1 MPDLGKI
8 RANAIELAQWLG
20 ITPQAVYQGAE
31 DGRFHPDAA
40 GLYWLRRTVATYCQ
54 SLRDSRRTAEAED
67 YRAELDYWKA
77 RKLRQEVLEGRQEI
91 ALQAAEKI
99 LARLRGACAR
109 MATACALYP
118 EAADAV
124 RALADE
130 IEAQEQTSIDFEFSP
145 DTEGSTAL
153 DTTTI
158 EET

>member
-77 RKLRQEVLEGRQEI
+77 RKLRQEVLEGRQGI

-109 MATACALYP
+109 MATACALYH

>member
-54 SLRDSRRTAEAED
+54 SLRDSRRAADADD
-67 YRAELDYWKA
+67 YHAELDYWRA

-91 ALQAAEKI
+91 AMQVGDKI

-109 MATACALYP
+109 MATACAAHP
-118 EAADAV
+118 DTAAAV
-124 RALADE
+124 RALAAE
-130 IEAQEQTSIDFEFSP
+130 LEAQEQTSIDFEFSP

-158 EET
+158 EKT